1 LKQDLD
7 NHDIVEITRFP
18 ILEETM
24 YLSIKKRNLPEKIV
38 EISPELIEES
48 LNDKP
53 IDTELK

>member
-1 LKQDLD
+1 MKQDLD
-7 NHDIVEITRFP
+7 NHDIVEVTRFP

>member
-1 LKQDLD
+1 MKQDLD